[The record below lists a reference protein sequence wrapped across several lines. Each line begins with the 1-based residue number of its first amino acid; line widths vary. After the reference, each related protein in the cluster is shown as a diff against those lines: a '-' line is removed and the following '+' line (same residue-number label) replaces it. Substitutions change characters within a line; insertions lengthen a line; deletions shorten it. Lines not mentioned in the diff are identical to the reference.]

1 MQYQPQCKLHRQVP
15 LPFAGSSCA
24 APLPQRAQTPR
35 ALAAQRPP
43 HNWHAVE
50 QPWLAARNGA
60 HPHAPPLLLQP
71 HQGWLAA
78 GESSCC
84 RHCRRRRHCRWLL
97 QAAPPPALADAA
109 AVAALGQAQRCR
121 RAACPC
127 AGAGAGAKGR
137 IRSVRLCAGR
147 YSRSDWVDTMLTC
160 GASLGVILA
169 RGAQQV
175 HSSLLDAVCR
185 LPASSGNCF
194 GPAIGEQPTFSGT
207 QGGSCAPSRGRQ
219 ALLDLSILY
228 NAEHAYRTDAACA
241 RPSRTRP
248 TPATLPP
255 PPPPPL
261 LGALLASRASCLCL
275 PSKAIFQTNPKRNA
289 CYSPAPCALQGVPR
303 VAACVARQ
311 PWSS

>member
-1 MQYQPQCKLHRQVP
+1 MISSCMQYQPQCKLHRQVP

-147 YSRSDWVDTMLTC
+147 SSRSDWVDTMLTC
-160 GASLGVILA
+160 GSEPRGHSCERRTA
-169 RGAQQV
+169 GAQQ
-175 HSSLLDAVCR
+175 
-185 LPASSGNCF
+185 SSGCSLQ
-194 GPAIGEQPTFSGT
+194 A
-207 QGGSCAPSRGRQ
+207 SC
-219 ALLDLSILY
+219 ILWQLF
-228 NAEHAYRTDAACA
+228 
-241 RPSRTRP
+241 RTRDRRATDVFWHARRQLRSEP
-248 TPATLPP
+248 RQESAPGPQHPLQCGACIQNGCSVRKTLPHSP
-255 PPPPPL
+255 NTCH
-261 LGALLASRASCLCL
+261 ATAAAATASGC
-275 PSKAIFQTNPKRNA
+275 PA
-289 CYSPAPCALQGVPR
+289 C
-303 VAACVARQ
+303 
-311 PWSS
+311 